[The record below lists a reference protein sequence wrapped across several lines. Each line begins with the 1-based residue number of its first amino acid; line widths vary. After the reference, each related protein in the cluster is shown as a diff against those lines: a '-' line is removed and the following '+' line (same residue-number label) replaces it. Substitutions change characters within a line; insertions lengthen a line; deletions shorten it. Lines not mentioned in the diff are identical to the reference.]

1 MPKPASSGHTTSVW
15 MKTAVVPD
23 FPPLRENTTADV
35 CVVGAGISGLTTA
48 YLLARAGKRVVVL
61 DDGPVGG
68 GETGRTTAHITAALD
83 DRYGNIESMHGEEG
97 SRIAAESH
105 RAAIDRIEQIVS
117 AERIDCD
124 FERVDGYLFLGG
136 DDARDVLEKELEAA
150 SKAGLTGLE
159 IVPRAPLGSFDTG
172 PALRF
177 PRQAQFHP
185 LKYLAGLAAAIERD
199 GGRIH
204 TRTHVLEVKG
214 GDPAVVTVEGGQTVT
229 ARTVVVATN
238 TPVNDR
244 VVIHTKQAAYRSY
257 VIGARVPAGSVPPG
271 LYWDTPDPY
280 HYVRVQRDPEGGH
293 DVLIVGGEDHKT
305 GQEDDAAD
313 RFRRLEDWTRE
324 RFPSAERAH
333 VRWSGQVMEPVDY
346 MGFIG
351 KNPMDDDNVFVI
363 TGDSG
368 NGMTHGTVA
377 GILLTA
383 LVQGETHRWSSLYD
397 PSRISLKATPQFLKA
412 TLNVVK
418 QYKDLATPGEVS
430 SADDVRPGEGAVIRR
445 GATKIAVYRD
455 PKGVVH
461 ERSAICPHLYCV
473 VDWNPAEQ
481 SWDCPCHGSR
491 FDAMGKVLNGPAIVD
506 LPPAD
511 G

>member
-1 MPKPASSGHTTSVW
+1 MPKPVPPGHTASVW
-15 MKTAVVPD
+15 MESASVPE
-23 FPPLRENTTADV
+23 FPPLRESTTADV

-83 DRYGNIESMHGEEG
+83 DRYGAIESMHGEEK
-97 SRIAAESH
+97 SRVAAESH

-117 AERIDCD
+117 TERIDCD

-204 TRTHVLEVKG
+204 THSHVLEVKG

-229 ARTVVVATN
+229 ARSVVVATN

-257 VIGARVPAGSVPPG
+257 VIGARVPAGSVPAG

-280 HYVRVQRDPEGGH
+280 HYVRVQRDADGGH

-305 GQEDDAAD
+305 GQEDDAVD

-383 LVQGETHRWSSLYD
+383 LVQGEAHRWASLYD
-397 PSRISLKATPQFLKA
+397 PSRVSLKATSQFLKEN
-412 TLNVVK
+412 LNVVK
-418 QYKDLATPGEVS
+418 QYKDLATSGEVA

-445 GATKIAVYRD
+445 GKT
-455 PKGVVH
+455 
-461 ERSAICPHLYCV
+461 ICPHC
-473 VDWNPAEQ
+473 
-481 SWDCPCHGSR
+481 
-491 FDAMGKVLNGPAIVD
+491 
-506 LPPAD
+506 
-511 G
+511 